1 MACRQGN
8 SIGVGNHI
16 QNGFYIGDWQVTP
29 AQGLLTRGS
38 ESAHLEPKAM
48 EVLVYLAS
56 HPGQVITREELER
69 DVWRGALVGYDAI
82 TSTVIKLRKALQD
95 NARQPRFIATIPKKG
110 YQLIASITYSED
122 DGKPKTNTDVSSV
135 PIAETQQKPQPQPKR
150 WTSMLIAAV
159 AGIVFFGMVWFWTTT
174 PTGSTTQTPGNISTL
189 PPSLV
194 VLPFENISDDPK
206 QEYLADGI
214 TEDIITD
221 LSRLS
226 NLLVIAS
233 NTSIKYKG
241 RQVTPEEVGADLN
254 VGFVLKGS
262 IRQLGESVRVNVQLV
277 NTKTGF
283 NTWAQRY
290 DRNVTEVFAVQDAVT
305 HKIVEALSVKITNQE
320 KQRQLL
326 RATDSLKAYD
336 FFQEG
341 QKLFKV
347 STKEALEQA
356 REMYRQAIELDA
368 NYGRAYG
375 AMAVTL
381 INDYRRGWTDT
392 PVETL
397 DRALVLAKKA
407 VALDDSAP
415 QTYWALGFVYLAHK
429 EYDNAVRAAQQSIS
443 IAPNYADG
451 YGLLALINSYLG
463 QSKKAIE
470 LNNKAILYN
479 PYYTFEYLIIYGIA
493 YYTMGDYD
501 AAITVLEQ
509 AQERN
514 PNAINIK
521 LPLAASY
528 VRAGRQDDAEWIVT
542 ELRALSPTASIS
554 DLEKTIPYEPE
565 LRRAFLEDLRKAGL
579 PE

>member
-1 MACRQGN
+1 
-8 SIGVGNHI
+8 VGNHI

-56 HPGQVITREELER
+56 HPGEVITREELER
-69 DVWRGALVGYDAI
+69 DVWHGAVVGYDAV
-82 TSTVIKLRKALQD
+82 TSTVIKLRRALQD

-110 YQLIASITYSED
+110 YQLIATISYSEEES
-122 DGKPKTNTDVSSV
+122 KTEANTYISSET
-135 PIAETQQKPQPQPKR
+135 IAETQQKPKPRSKR
-150 WTSMLIAAV
+150 RGSMLIAV
-159 AGIVFFGMVWFWTTT
+159 LAGVVFFGLVWLWSTT
-174 PTGSTTQTPGNISTL
+174 PSGSMTQPPGNISTL
-189 PPSLV
+189 PPSIV

-206 QEYLADGI
+206 QEYLADGM

-262 IRQLGESVRVNVQLV
+262 IRQLGKSVRVNVQLV

-283 NTWAQRY
+283 NAWAQRY

-305 HKIVEALSVKITNQE
+305 HRIVEALSVKITNQE
-320 KQRQLL
+320 KQRRLV

-347 STKEALEQA
+347 STKETHMQA
-356 REMYRQAIELDA
+356 RDMYRKAIELDS

-381 INDYRRGWTDT
+381 TNDFRRGWTDT

-415 QTYWALGFVYLAHK
+415 QTYWALGFVYLARK
-429 EYDNAVRAAQQSIS
+429 EYDSAEKAAEQAIS

-470 LNNKAILYN
+470 LNNKAIRYN
-479 PYYTFEYLIIYGIA
+479 PYYTFEYLIVYGIA

-514 PNAINIK
+514 PNAVQIK
-521 LPLAASY
+521 LPLVASY
-528 VRAGRQDDAEWIVT
+528 VRVGRQDDAEWAVT
-542 ELRALSPTASIS
+542 EIRSLSPTASIS
-554 DLEKTIPYEPE
+554 DLEKTIPYKPE
-565 LRRAFLEDLRKAGL
+565 LKRAFLEDLRKAGL
-579 PE
+579 PEE

>member
-1 MACRQGN
+1 MHKQAQKDFF
-8 SIGVGNHI
+8 ID
-16 QNGFYIGDWQVTP
+16 DWRASP
-29 AQGLLTRGS
+29 AEGLLSRGN
-38 ESAHLEPKAM
+38 ETARLEPKAM
-48 EVLVYLAS
+48 EVLAYLAAR
-56 HPGQVITREELER
+56 PGEVVTREELER
-69 DVWRGALVGYDAI
+69 DVWRGALVGYDAV

-95 NARQPRFIATIPKKG
+95 NARQPRYIATIPKKG
-110 YQLIASITYSED
+110 YQLIASITYPDED
-122 DGKPKTNTDVSSV
+122 DNPGPV
-135 PIAETQQKPQPQPKR
+135 
-150 WTSMLIAAV
+150 AAV
-159 AGIVFFGMVWFWTTT
+159 SQDPPGSVQQAEQPRSKQGFGMLLAVLVGIIVLSLVWLW
-174 PTGSTTQTPGNISTL
+174 PLVPSPGEENNAAL
-189 PPSLV
+189 PSIV
-194 VLPFENISDDPK
+194 VLPFDNLGDDPK
-206 QEYLADGI
+206 QDYLADGI

-233 NTSIKYKG
+233 NTSFQYKD
-241 RQVTPEEVGADLN
+241 RQVTPEKVGTDLN
-254 VGFVLKGS
+254 VEFVLKGS
-262 IRQLGESVRVNVQLV
+262 IRQLGEEIRVNVQLV

-305 HKIVEALSVKITNQE
+305 RRIVEALAVKVTNQE
-320 KQRQLL
+320 KRRQLL
-326 RATDSLKAYD
+326 RATDNLKAYD

-341 QKLFKV
+341 QKFFKV
-347 STKEALEQA
+347 STKETHVQA
-356 REMYRQAIELDA
+356 REMYHKAIELDS

-392 PVETL
+392 PIETL

-429 EYDNAVRAAQQSIS
+429 EYDNAERVAEQAIS

-470 LNNKAILYN
+470 LNNKAIRLN
-479 PYYTFEYLIIYGIA
+479 PYYSFEYLIIYGIA

-514 PNAINIK
+514 ENAVHVK

-528 VRAGRQDDAEWIVT
+528 VRAGRQDDAEWLVERLQI
-542 ELRALSPTASIS
+542 LSPTT
-554 DLEKTIPYEPE
+554 TITNIESTTIFANPE
-565 LRRAFLEDLRKAGL
+565 LKRAFLDDLRKAGL

>member
-1 MACRQGN
+1 
-8 SIGVGNHI
+8 
-16 QNGFYIGDWQVTP
+16 
-29 AQGLLTRGS
+29 
-38 ESAHLEPKAM
+38 M

-56 HPGQVITREELER
+56 HPAEVVTREELER
-69 DVWRGALVGYDAI
+69 DVWHGALVGYDAV

-110 YQLIASITYSED
+110 YQLIAPITHPED
-122 DGKPKTNTDVSSV
+122 EGKPEANTHFSSET
-135 PIAETQQKPQPQPKR
+135 IDETQQKPHPKPKR
-150 WTSMLIAAV
+150 RASMLIAV
-159 AGIVFFGMVWFWTTT
+159 LAGVVFFGLVWLWTTI
-174 PTGSTTQTPGNISTL
+174 PSGSMTQPPGNISTL
-189 PPSLV
+189 PPSIV

-241 RQVTPEEVGADLN
+241 RHVTPEEVGADLN

-262 IRQLGESVRVNVQLV
+262 IRQLGKSVRVNVQLV

-305 HKIVEALSVKITNQE
+305 HRIVEALSVKITNRE

-326 RATDSLKAYD
+326 RATDNLKAYD

-341 QKLFKV
+341 QRLFKV
-347 STKEALEQA
+347 STKETHVQA
-356 REMYRQAIELDA
+356 REMYRKAVELDS

-381 INDYRRGWTDT
+381 TNDFRRGWTDT

-397 DRALVLAKKA
+397 DRALVLAKQA

-415 QTYWALGFVYLAHK
+415 QTYWALGFVYLTRK
-429 EYDNAVRAAQQSIS
+429 EYDNAEQATEQAIK

-451 YGLLALINSYLG
+451 YGLLALINSFIG
-463 QSKKAIE
+463 QPKKAIE
-470 LNNKAILYN
+470 LNDKAIRYN
-479 PYYTFEYLIIYGIA
+479 PYYSFEYLVTYGIA

-501 AAITVLEQ
+501 AAIAALEQ
-509 AQERN
+509 GQERN
-514 PNAINIK
+514 PNAIHIK

-528 VRAGRQDDAEWIVT
+528 VRADRQDDAEWVVT

-554 DLEKTIPYEPE
+554 DLEKTIPYVPE
-565 LRRAFLEDLRKAGL
+565 LKRAFLADLRKAGL